1 MCHEGINGLFNLG
14 TGKAESFYDLAVHT
28 FHAMGLEPRIS
39 FIDMPEALRE
49 KYQYFTQ
56 ASIVKLKKAGYT
68 DRFHSL
74 EEGVRDYVQNYLMQ
88 DKKIY

>member
-1 MCHEGINGLFNLG
+1 
-14 TGKAESFYDLAVHT
+14 
-28 FHAMGLEPRIS
+28 MGLEPRIS

-68 DRFHSL
+68 GRFYSL